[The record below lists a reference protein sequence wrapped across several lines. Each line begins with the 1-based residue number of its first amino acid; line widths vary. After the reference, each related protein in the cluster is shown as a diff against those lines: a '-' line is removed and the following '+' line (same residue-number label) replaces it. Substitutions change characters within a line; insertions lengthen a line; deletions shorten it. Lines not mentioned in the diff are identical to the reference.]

1 MEFRLP
7 LFFSFRYLYMGIL
20 DFNGWMEAVDLLKI
34 AHKYS
39 VNTLVT
45 LCESYLSTAIT
56 FSNACSLYEMAQ
68 TYGLV
73 NLEKHASS
81 LILSAAF
88 IITPTN
94 GFLTMKPKSLE
105 YFLKSSFLNMEN
117 ECCVLTTL
125 REWAVVNCSRKY
137 ILLYI
142 TLYYYYYINI
152 YIS

>member
-1 MEFRLP
+1 MVSHF
-7 LFFSFRYLYMGIL
+7 LFLSFRYLYMGTL

-68 TYGLV
+68 TYSLI

-88 IITPTN
+88 IITPTD

-105 YFLKSSFLNMEN
+105 HFLKSSFLNMEN

-125 REWAVVNCSRKY
+125 REWATVNCSRRYKY
-137 ILLYI
+137 FYLLLI
-142 TLYYYYYINI
+142 FNNLKR
-152 YIS
+152 S